1 MDREEE
7 RLLFPSSFA
16 FIPAESFA
24 EAADASGSGEFFFTY
39 FFGSPKPSSSIDLA
53 WVRVAKR

>member
-24 EAADASGSGEFFFTY
+24 EAADASGSGEFFTY